1 MGLSRL
7 ATAATFTAAARG
19 VLDVLAGREP
29 QAVANPAWRTHRRT
43 KEIHP

>member
-1 MGLSRL
+1 MPGQLPVVVALGS
-7 ATAATFTAAARG
+7 
-19 VLDVLAGREP
+19 